1 MSNKR
6 HPTGAN
12 ANLKS
17 HEMIMK
23 DMESEQ
29 KKENYRKVIKN
40 ESTMNQ
46 ITADDYMQ
54 SPEQLENDDEMENN
68 EGTYVVDPEQAELGE

>member
-6 HPTGAN
+6 HPNGVN

-23 DMESEQ
+23 DMLGKDKKNLESNVNQ
-29 KKENYRKVIKN
+29 M
-40 ESTMNQ
+40 MNQ
-46 ITADDYMQ
+46 ITADDFM
-54 SPEQLENDDEMENN
+54 
-68 EGTYVVDPEQAELGE
+68 

>member
-1 MSNKR
+1 
-6 HPTGAN
+6 
-12 ANLKS
+12 
-17 HEMIMK
+17 
-23 DMESEQ
+23 
-29 KKENYRKVIKN
+29 
-40 ESTMNQ
+40 MNQ

>member
-6 HPTGAN
+6 HPNGVN

-29 KKENYRKVIKN
+29 KRKVVKN
-40 ESTMNQ
+40 IDSNMNQ
-46 ITADDYMQ
+46 ITADDYM
-54 SPEQLENDDEMENN
+54 
-68 EGTYVVDPEQAELGE
+68 